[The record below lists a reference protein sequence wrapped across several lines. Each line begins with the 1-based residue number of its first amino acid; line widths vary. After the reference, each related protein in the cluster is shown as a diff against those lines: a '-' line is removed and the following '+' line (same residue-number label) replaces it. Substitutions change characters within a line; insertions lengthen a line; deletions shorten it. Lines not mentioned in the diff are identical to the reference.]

1 MASFFIIAHLLCLL
15 TSVREGCVS
24 LREFRLMYV
33 NANLTTGWSIR
44 SWAGNSALPN
54 GGVSLDW

>member
-1 MASFFIIAHLLCLL
+1 MASFFIIAHLLSLL

-33 NANLTTGWSIR
+33 NANLTTG
-44 SWAGNSALPN
+44 
-54 GGVSLDW
+54 